1 MATLMKLKR
10 SAVEGNI
17 PTTGQLE
24 LGELALNTFDGKLY
38 TKKSADGI
46 ENIIEIGGGSGGDA
60 GSVFTRQSFVATA
73 GQTVFVSTNLLTE
86 IHVFL
91 NGLLLN
97 PVEDYTFSGVAIT
110 LVTGADVGDEIEV
123 FDFAGVVLNDITST
137 YVKNNFTA
145 TAGQIT
151 VTTNYNP
158 GLIDVWL
165 NGVKLIDAVDY
176 TATDGTTITFSSA
189 LALDDTIETIAWN
202 ASNIA
207 NRFDAFT
214 YYGKAAEAISKGDLV
229 MFGGAQ
235 GDHLLFKKADP
246 TVVGFI
252 PEWIVG
258 VASTDLANNAFGNIT
273 SMGVVYSVDT
283 SAYSL
288 GDLLYMDPTT
298 PGALTATE
306 PDVPEHSIL
315 VAAVVR
321 VNANEGTIV
330 TRISHKNDLDELH
343 GVTVTSK
350 ANGDILQYNSTSGH
364 WENTTKISELQ
375 TAIEDAEVLALA
387 GL

>member
-17 PTTGQLE
+17 PTTSQLE
-24 LGELALNTFDGKLY
+24 LGELALNTYDGKLY
-38 TKKSADGI
+38 TKKNVGGT
-46 ENIIEIGGGSGGDA
+46 ETVVEIGG
-60 GSVFTRQSFVATA
+60 SVQGAVFQRYSFTATA
-73 GQTVFVSTNLLTE
+73 GQTVFVNNNLLNE
-86 IHVFL
+86 VHVFL

-97 PVEDYTFSGVAIT
+97 PVEDYTTSAATLT
-110 LVTGADVGDEIEV
+110 LVTGATAGDELEI
-123 FDFAGVVLNDITST
+123 FDFGGIVLDDITTT

-145 TAGQIT
+145 TSGQTSIST
-151 VTTNYNP
+151 DYNA

-165 NGVKLIDAVDY
+165 NGVKLIDGSDY
-176 TATDGTTITFSSA
+176 TATDGTTITFTSA
-189 LALDDTIETIAWN
+189 LALNDVVETIAWN
-202 ASNIA
+202 ASSVA

-246 TVVGFI
+246 SAVGFI
-252 PEWIVG
+252 PEWIIG
-258 VASTDLANNAFGNIT
+258 VAGTDLANNEFGNIT
-273 SMGVVYSVDT
+273 SMGVVYGLDT
-283 SAYSL
+283 SSYSA

-298 PGALTATE
+298 PGALTSTE

-321 VNANEGTIV
+321 SNANEGTIV
-330 TRISHKNDLDELH
+330 TRVTHKNDLEELH

-350 ANGDILQYNSTSGH
+350 ADGDILQYNSTSGH
-364 WENTTKISELQ
+364 WENTTKISELEA
-375 TAIEDAEVLALA
+375 AIEDAEVLALA